1 MSDSPPAVPAL
12 PPMLE
17 QLFAGGDFAWALR
30 MRKADPVAFFAAGEA
45 AGSLLAEKRQILSD
59 HGARHLISL
68 PEAPP
73 LLGRLADQLADWGAL
88 DEPLGELDQ
97 IAARIEPDLILM
109 DQARRELVAA
119 AVCFPSSW
127 DPWHWLGQ
135 PLERIHA
142 VVPGLNAQVGEMVA
156 RFLSELRPGK
166 AFQRAN
172 WSLTGSPELN
182 YHPAL
187 KRAPLDAGAT
197 LDQVWLRL
205 EHQLFTA
212 IEGAVVMGIRIQPL
226 PLLSL
231 SGSAPLWRN
240 LLHALESMPEEVA
253 RYKNL
258 HRGLP
263 SLIELMRDEGP
274 AA

>member
-1 MSDSPPAVPAL
+1 
-12 PPMLE
+12 MLE
-17 QLFAGGDFAWALR
+17 QLFAGGDFAWALK
-30 MRKADPVAFFAAGEA
+30 MRKADPVEFFAAREVEGR
-45 AGSLLAEKRQILSD
+45 LLAHKRQILSD

-68 PEAPP
+68 PEATP
-73 LLGRLADQLADWGAL
+73 LLERLADQLADWGAL
-88 DEPLGELDQ
+88 EPALGELGHL
-97 IAARIEPDLILM
+97 ATHIEPDLILM
-109 DQARRELVAA
+109 DQTRSELVAA

-127 DPWHWLGQ
+127 DPRHWIGQ

-142 VVPGLNAQVGEMVA
+142 VVPGLNAQVGQMVA

-182 YHPAL
+182 YHPSL
-187 KRAPLDAGAT
+187 KRPPLDAALT

-212 IEGAVVMGIRIQPL
+212 IEGGVVMGIRIQPL

-231 SGSAPLWRN
+231 SRSPRLWQS
-240 LLHALESMPEEVA
+240 LIHALDTMPGEVA

-258 HRGLP
+258 HSGLP
-263 SLIELMRDEGP
+263 CLIESMRAGHP